1 MHVAEEKLHVQLL
14 ADEMWLSCRE
24 SHRPWSGRPTAQ
36 AASCARGAA
45 LFRKRVSW
53 EVPCDGRYLALV
65 TFVPRDFWTRYAVRQ
80 EEKKGHAC

>member
-14 ADEMWLSCRE
+14 ADEMWLSCRG
-24 SHRPWSGRPTAQ
+24 SHGPWSGRPTAQ

-53 EVPCDGRYLALV
+53 EVPCD
-65 TFVPRDFWTRYAVRQ
+65 FWIRYAVQQ